1 MEGGHPGVSPGA
13 QIQIYIQ
20 IPIAPPST
28 SISRVPSILS
38 REESSFVGR

>member
-1 MEGGHPGVSPGA
+1 MEGGHPEVSPGA

-28 SISRVPSILS
+28 GVSPVSSIPS